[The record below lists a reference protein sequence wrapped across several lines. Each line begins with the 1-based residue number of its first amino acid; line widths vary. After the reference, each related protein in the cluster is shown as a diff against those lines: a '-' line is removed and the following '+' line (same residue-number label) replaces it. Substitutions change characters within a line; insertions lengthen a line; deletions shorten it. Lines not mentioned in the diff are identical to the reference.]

1 MATTPPDRRDEKMVA
16 NGSRLLLLGG
26 LLALPGIIL
35 MIALD
40 GTAAGIGIAIASL
53 ATVPTLAGLALWL
66 SGMVSRRSR
75 AGKPFA

>member
-1 MATTPPDRRDEKMVA
+1 MATTPPAQRDDKMVE

-26 LLALPGIIL
+26 ILAAVGIVL
-35 MIALD
+35 MVLLD

-53 ATVPTLAGLALWL
+53 ATVPTLGGFGLWI
-66 SGMVSRRSR
+66 SGMVSRRAR

>member
-1 MATTPPDRRDEKMVA
+1 MATTPPAQRDDKMVA

-26 LLALPGIIL
+26 VLAAIGIVL
-35 MIALD
+35 MVALD

-53 ATVPTLAGLALWL
+53 ATVPTLGGLGLWL
-66 SGMVSRRSR
+66 SGMVSRRAR